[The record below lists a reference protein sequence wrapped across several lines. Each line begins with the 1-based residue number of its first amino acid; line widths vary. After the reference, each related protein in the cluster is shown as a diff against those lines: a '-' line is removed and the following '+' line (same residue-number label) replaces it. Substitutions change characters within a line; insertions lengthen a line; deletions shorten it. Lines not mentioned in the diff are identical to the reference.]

1 MVLLLGS
8 LQIGS
13 QCFEVCHVSVHT
25 ALPMEVDEREACTAH
40 VSDAQ
45 VNARYINDEGNV
57 FANILTNRLF
67 VGVLGGELLLQV

>member
-1 MVLLLGS
+1 MLLLNS
-8 LQIGS
+8 HQISS
-13 QCFEVCHVSVHT
+13 QGCEVCHVSVPA
-25 ALPMEVDEREACTAH
+25 ALLMEVVERKACTAH
-40 VSDAQ
+40 VSDVQ